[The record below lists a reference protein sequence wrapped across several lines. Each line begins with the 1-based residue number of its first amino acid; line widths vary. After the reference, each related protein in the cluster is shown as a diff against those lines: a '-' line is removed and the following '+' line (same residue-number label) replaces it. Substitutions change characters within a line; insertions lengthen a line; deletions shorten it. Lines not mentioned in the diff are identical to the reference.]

1 MVTSQDFAS
10 PGSATTPTFITTPV
24 TPSSRGKPGGRRGRG
39 GRTAKIKVEETDS
52 PQGLTPNFSGSA
64 GGGRGSGRGR
74 GRSNRGGRPR
84 GRGSR
89 GGGLGRGGSR
99 GGGITGKRKRK
110 VDDESEEVEKD
121 GSDDSEVYAPLPTQ
135 SRSGRRITQVQT
147 PVAVID
153 LSGDSKPD
161 VVRTP
166 GAGRAA
172 KGAAKKAKRNYRRPG
187 EAAVCK
193 NCGRGHSPQSNRI
206 VFCDGCNTPWHQYC
220 HLDAPIPAEVV
231 EIEDKEWL
239 CGDCGI
245 LKSQKKEWDKRIGVE
260 GSMGLS
266 ERRRYLQGL
275 GAERLV
281 SLLLHATTL
290 HPGLPIFAAT
300 KGEASDG
307 RVNGEG
313 EVVSAEEELSDLLAE
328 RELLPYP
335 KAGQGI
341 RLPTDLDA
349 LAWVVDEDVGV
360 YSHRCAWTET
370 DLFGVQAGRVG
381 AVGGGLGV
389 GVGA

>member
-10 PGSATTPTFITTPV
+10 PESVKTPSIINTPV
-24 TPSSRGKPGGRRGRG
+24 TPSSRGKPGKPGGRRGRG
-39 GRTAKIKVEETDS
+39 GRTAKIKVEEADS
-52 PQGLTPNFSGSA
+52 PQGLTPDFSGSA

-89 GGGLGRGGSR
+89 GGGAGRGGAR
-99 GGGITGKRKRK
+99 GGGGGAIGKRKRK
-110 VDDESEEVEKD
+110 ADGDDDEEGEKA

-153 LSGDSKPD
+153 LVGDHKPD
-161 VVRTP
+161 IVRTP
-166 GAGRAA
+166 GAGKATKA
-172 KGAAKKAKRNYRRPG
+172 PAKKAKRNYRRPG

-193 NCGRGHSPQSNRI
+193 NCGRGHSPPSNRI

-220 HLDAPIPAEVV
+220 HFDAPIPAEVV
-231 EIEDKEWL
+231 EIEEREWL

-245 LKSQKKEWDKRIGVE
+245 LKGQKREWDGRIGVE

-290 HPGLPIFAAT
+290 HPGLPIFGASAGRGDGEGGG
-300 KGEASDG
+300 GEA
-307 RVNGEG
+307 VT
-313 EVVSAEEELSDLLAE
+313 AEEELSDLLAE

-335 KAGQGI
+335 KAGQGV
-341 RLPTDLDA
+341 RLPMGLDA

-360 YSHRCAWTET
+360 YSHRCAWTEK
-370 DLFGVQAGRVG
+370 DLFGGQVA
-381 AVGGGLGV
+381 AVGGLD
-389 GVGA
+389 VGA